1 MEKDCLV
8 SYLDGLYI
16 RSERKIQPFQEA
28 CLEENNSFHPF
39 KTPTCTRTFVSFND
53 RNKFK
58 ITDGN
63 EFFKYLKRENLED
76 GFLPISRDQY
86 NHLQREEFECTTD
99 PKDGKWKYKKEG
111 SIENGM
117 DDKVLKSLI
126 KRSILRMRVLIRKRE
141 GLENFFDHEGRGIP
155 LVFIAKQNPKIPFYM
170 APVFVGSKEYYLA
183 IGEERFLPMH
193 HYDKEQYYFNRLA
206 LK

>member
-63 EFFKYLKRENLED
+63 EFFKYLK
-76 GFLPISRDQY
+76 
-86 NHLQREEFECTTD
+86 REEFECTTD

>member
-63 EFFKYLKRENLED
+63 EFFKYLK
-76 GFLPISRDQY
+76 
-86 NHLQREEFECTTD
+86 
-99 PKDGKWKYKKEG
+99 
-111 SIENGM
+111 IENGM